1 MGIHELLVG
10 TDEIK
15 RAVQRRAPID
25 ELRTLALDQG
35 MTTLLQDGLLKMF
48 KGVADFKQVRAV
60 AVK

>member
-1 MGIHELLVG
+1 M
-10 TDEIK
+10 K

-25 ELRTLALDQG
+25 ELRTLALEGG

-48 KGVADFKQVRAV
+48 KGIADFKQVRAV